1 VDSIKRDGGAWLVN
15 DERFDAVLSTIPPQE
30 LARVGGLDVPQIPY
44 QGAACVT
51 LGLDQD
57 ATAGIYWLNMRDPAP
72 YGAVISHTNF
82 VPKDRYGEHI
92 VYLGSYFSG
101 EHPPDKISFL
111 VSDFCRRFRIEPS
124 AVHWQR
130 AEVER
135 YAGPVY
141 TTGYQRI
148 IPDYEH
154 HGLYMAG
161 MFSKPNYPERSM
173 EGSVIAAQDAVQR
186 IERGMVHG

>member
-1 VDSIKRDGGAWLVN
+1 
-15 DERFDAVLSTIPPQE
+15 
-30 LARVGGLDVPQIPY
+30 
-44 QGAACVT
+44 VT
-51 LGLDQD
+51 LGLDHD
-57 ATAGIYWLNMRDPAP
+57 VAAGIYWLNMRDPAP

-101 EHPPDKISFL
+101 EHPPEKIASL
-111 VSDFCRRFRIEPS
+111 VSDFCKRFRIESS
-124 AVHWQR
+124 AVRWQR

-141 TTGYQRI
+141 TTGYRRL
-148 IPDYEH
+148 IPDYEQ

-173 EGSVIAAQDAVQR
+173 EGSVVAAHDAVQR
-186 IERGMVHG
+186 IERGMNHG